1 MVDKNQDTESTPS
14 AEDFPPLDVQP
25 TEEPSE
31 EPSKKSGGL
40 GAEPPEKTTGIGK
53 PADKMALKPEKQ
65 SPGFLIRGLRW
76 FLGVLIVFSL
86 GAVTVIYFG
95 LLPAQQNVRNTN
107 QELQNAQQQIND
119 NQNQAQQ
126 EQDSLQAE
134 IDRLQTFESKNQELQ
149 TQLTEEQLHVAIL
162 SAQNNVVS
170 AQLALEKEDTNSASL
185 ALSQTSKTLDTISNL
200 LEPNQREVV
209 ASMKD
214 RLDLA
219 VTGIDANTYA
229 ALSDLD
235 VLYNDLIK
243 LENTFF
249 SQP

>member
-14 AEDFPPLDVQP
+14 AEDFPPLDVKP
-25 TEEPSE
+25 TEEPTL
-31 EPSKKSGGL
+31 EPSKKPEPPGTV
-40 GAEPPEKTTGIGK
+40 PPEKTIGTGK
-53 PADKMALKPEKQ
+53 PADKITPKPEKQ
-65 SPGFLIRGLRW
+65 SPSFLIRALRW
-76 FLGVLIVFSL
+76 FLGVLIVFGL

-107 QELQNAQQQIND
+107 QELQNAQQQIN
-119 NQNQAQQ
+119 NVQTQAQQ
-126 EQDSLQAE
+126 ERDSLQAE

-149 TQLTEEQLHVAIL
+149 AELNQAELHVAIL
-162 SAQNNVVS
+162 SAQNDVVN

-185 ALSQTSKTLDTISNL
+185 ALSQTSKTLDTISSL

-209 ASMKD
+209 TSMKD

-219 VTGIDANTYA
+219 VNGIDTNTYA
-229 ALSDLD
+229 SLSDLD